1 MTSKLRIGKC
11 FAGLGLALAL
21 AGCSSASSGLT
32 TGSLLPS
39 ASKPADPVAD
49 RALQVGATSAR
60 AAKCG
65 YNFDPAK
72 LRSSYIAY
80 EAGQEG
86 AAAAKAEKLFDAT
99 RVSVG
104 SKITDPSEY
113 CSEDKTA
120 EIKADLTRH
129 LAGDYNPPNASK
141 VWNIAIGI
149 RSVNSA
155 ALVTFHAARTSSAYS
170 QVGGLPGFNL
180 NSTYTDGIEY
190 TYFSAVIPVASLRTA
205 LTVSSMTPIPSRVA
219 RPSRKAT
226 SFSFSIW

>member
-21 AGCSSASSGLT
+21 AACSSASSGLT
-32 TGSLLPS
+32 TGSLLPG

-72 LRSSYIAY
+72 LRSSYLAY

-113 CSEDKTA
+113 CSEDKTT

-129 LAGDYNPPNASK
+129 LAGDFNPSK
-141 VWNIAIGI
+141 KKAQATLADAL
-149 RSVNSA
+149 SA
-155 ALVTFHAARTSSAYS
+155 KETK
-170 QVGGLPGFNL
+170 PFNPKDAFCPAD
-180 NSTYTDGIEY
+180 TCY
-190 TYFSAVIPVASLRTA
+190 
-205 LTVSSMTPIPSRVA
+205 
-219 RPSRKAT
+219 
-226 SFSFSIW
+226 